1 MFRFMLMSTCA
12 LWLIKPKDEG
22 HFQNVRLYP
31 IIAYSRPLFYEQPH
45 PKAFQTMDFN
55 PIEVA
60 KIDAKVWS
68 FFCMG

>member
-22 HFQNVRLYP
+22 HFQNVKVYS
-31 IIAYSRPLFYEQPH
+31 IIAYSRPLFYEHPH

-55 PIEVA
+55 PIKGA
-60 KIDAKVWS
+60 KN
-68 FFCMG
+68 